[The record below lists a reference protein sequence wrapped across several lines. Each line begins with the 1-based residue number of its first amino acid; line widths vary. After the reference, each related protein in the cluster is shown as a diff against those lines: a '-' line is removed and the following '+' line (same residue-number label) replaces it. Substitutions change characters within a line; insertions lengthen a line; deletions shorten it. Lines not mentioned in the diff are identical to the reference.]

1 MSAPT
6 LHREPKASERPW
18 PWVAFAAVMAGAS
31 VMLVALATSGAL
43 ESIIDKSF
51 LGRELRGY
59 TGTGL
64 FMGVSS
70 VFFSLLAMTYS
81 LRKRAMQ
88 EKFPVARMTMM
99 AWLWAHVALG
109 GLAFVAALLHAG
121 FGLVSFS
128 FTTGKLLLFVFTLLV
143 VSGVVWRVIYAAVPS
158 IAAPRIGNYS
168 MIGNERRAEEQTTEI
183 EKLAAGR
190 SADVRRVKD
199 WLVEAERA
207 PNDVQNAIVNFSPED
222 RAVLL
227 EIHELAGSRRRALE
241 RIELQRTYTRLL
253 QAWRVAHIPLTILFV
268 PILVWHVVAA
278 LEIPAR
284 LSSVGAVPFPSLS
297 GLHASSECA
306 SCHKTIVEQW
316 KHSMHAHA
324 LTSPMTVAQNNQLL
338 QQDLGEAPSPDPRQ
352 VCTNC
357 HGPVQTAITD
367 DPRLPMQRALYPREL
382 LDEGVGCTTCHHLDR
397 EVGTA
402 GTMGLTRSQAFFKAG
417 STYYGQYDDAVG
429 NAFHRSEASGIW
441 KDGEPERLCVGCH
454 DVSYDTNGDGKI
466 VKGQDLVLQQVVDEW
481 GRWQKL
487 GGTGTCLTCH
497 MPVVAGATRLADAAS
512 IPFEQDND
520 APAREVHDHSFVGVD
535 YPIADVAKD
544 DPQKGARE
552 RLMREAGRI
561 KIDDATIDKGALSFK
576 VRLTNVGA
584 GHNLPT
590 GFAFA
595 RQLWLEVVVKDG
607 AGHTVLSSGVLD
619 DPTRDLCDDATMT
632 DPGPMAKLVEGCT
645 KSDPFL
651 VNLQQ
656 KLVTKFQIVVDEKTG
671 EKQVDD
677 NGEFKIEAADGAVE
691 TSIQHLRVAPV
702 PRTRPFD
709 KSKLTTLQPR
719 EERKFPYKIDLP
731 DSSSAKIK
739 VRLMFRS
746 LPPYFLRELAK
757 GQAADEVQLEPLI
770 ANLQIMEVDVAE
782 QTVK

>member
-6 LHREPKASERPW
+6 LHRQAKPSERPW
-18 PWVAFAAVMAGAS
+18 PWVAFASVIAGAC
-31 VMLVALATSGAL
+31 VILVVLASSGAL
-43 ESIIDKSF
+43 ESVFDKSL

-64 FMGVSS
+64 FLGVFA
-70 VFFSLLAMTYS
+70 VACAVAAMIYS

-88 EKFPVARMTMM
+88 ERFPVARGTMM
-99 AWLWAHVALG
+99 AWLWAHVVLG
-109 GLAFVAALLHAG
+109 ALAFVAVVLHGG
-121 FGLVSFS
+121 FGIISFHLS
-128 FTTGKLLLFVFTLLV
+128 TGKLLFFVFFLLV
-143 VSGVVWRVIYAAVPS
+143 VSGVVWRLIYATVPS
-158 IAAPRIGNYS
+158 VAAPRIGNYS
-168 MIGNERRAEEQTTEI
+168 VLGNERRAEEQLTEI

-190 SADVRRVKD
+190 SPDVRRIKD
-199 WLVEAERA
+199 WLLEQERA
-207 PNDVQNAIVNFSPED
+207 GNDVQNAIANLPPDD
-222 RAVLL
+222 RKALV
-227 EIHELAGSRRRALE
+227 EIHALAGSRRRAMQ
-241 RIELQRTYTRLL
+241 RMKLQGAYTRLL
-253 QAWRVAHIPLTILFV
+253 QGWRVAHIPLTILFV
-268 PILVWHVVAA
+268 PLFVWHVVAA
-278 LEIPAR
+278 LDVPAK

-297 GLHASSECA
+297 GLHASGECA

-338 QQDLGEAPSPDPRQ
+338 LQDLGEAPSPDPKQ

-357 HGPVQTAITD
+357 HGPIQTAITD
-367 DPRLPMQRALYPREL
+367 NPHLPMERALYDREL
-382 LDEGVGCTTCHHLDR
+382 LDEGIGCSTCHQLDQ

-417 STYYGQYDDAVG
+417 STYFGQYDDAVG

-441 KDGEPERLCVGCH
+441 KSGEPERLCVGCH

-466 VKGQDLVLQQVVDEW
+466 VKGQDLVLQQVVDEFA
-481 GRWQKL
+481 RWQKL

-497 MPVVAGATRLADAAS
+497 MPVVDGATRIADGAS
-512 IPFEQDND
+512 IPFEQDTN
-520 APAREVHDHSFVGVD
+520 APPREMHDHSFVGVD
-535 YPIADVAKD
+535 YPIADVAKE
-544 DPQKGARE
+544 DPQKEARE
-552 RLMREAGRI
+552 KLLREGARI
-561 KIDDATIDKGALSFK
+561 KIEDALIDKGAVSFK

-619 DPTRDLCDDATMT
+619 DATQDLCDESTMN
-632 DPGPMAKLVEGCT
+632 DPGPMAKLVEGCK

-656 KLVTKFQIVVDEKTG
+656 KLVTKFQIVVDDKTG

-677 NGEFKIEAADGAVE
+677 NGEFKVEAAEGAVE

-709 KSKLTTLQPR
+709 KSKLTTLQPG
-719 EERKFPYKIDLP
+719 EERRFPYKIALDDP
-731 DSSSAKIK
+731 SSAKIK

-757 GQAADEVQLEPLI
+757 DQAADEVQLKDLI
-770 ANLQIMEVDVAE
+770 PNLQISEIEVAE